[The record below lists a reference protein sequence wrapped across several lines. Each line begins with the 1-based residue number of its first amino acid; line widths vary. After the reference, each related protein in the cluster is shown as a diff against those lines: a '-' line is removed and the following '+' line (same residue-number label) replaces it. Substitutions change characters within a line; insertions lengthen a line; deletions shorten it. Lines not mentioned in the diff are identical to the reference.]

1 MSEAVSNNDL
11 DHDDPERYLSPGVN
25 IDSDHPEVIAF
36 AKKTVGDATDHM
48 ELAEKLYYAVRD
60 GIKYDPYATTDIAI
74 NPKASY
80 CLSRGR
86 GFCILK
92 SALMA
97 AASRCLGIPAR
108 VGYADVRNH
117 LSSKRLQELLET
129 DLYIYHG
136 YVELYLEG
144 KWVKMT
150 PVFDL
155 PLCEKFKVLPLDF
168 DGRNDSIFHPNNA
181 EGKRHMEYVNE
192 HGTFFDVPAEMIVEE
207 FTKLYPNVMN
217 ETDLQGDFA
226 AEAAAES

>member
-1 MSEAVSNNDL
+1 
-11 DHDDPERYLSPGVN
+11 
-25 IDSDHPEVIAF
+25 
-36 AKKTVGDATDHM
+36 
-48 ELAEKLYYAVRD
+48 
-60 GIKYDPYATTDIAI
+60 
-74 NPKASY
+74 
-80 CLSRGR
+80 
-86 GFCILK
+86 
-92 SALMA
+92 
-97 AASRCLGIPAR
+97 
-108 VGYADVRNH
+108 
-117 LSSKRLQELLET
+117 
-129 DLYIYHG
+129 
-136 YVELYLEG
+136 
-144 KWVKMT
+144 MT